1 MGFAGDRA
9 MNAKRR
15 WVGLASSLCWAVV
28 TIGVTMPLA
37 RAQDV
42 TSQGVKLPTHA
53 AYWVNSAPITNE
65 MLSGKAALLFFFNA
79 QSMGVSDDWRR
90 LLATAE
96 KFQGEPV
103 IFVAVNSGTPRAQ
116 LESYL
121 RKNQV
126 PWPTICDSDK
136 SFEGQFEFEISP
148 QSPRQLRVLMPDG
161 SLVTAQ
167 MDNIEGAVTDAL
179 RNARWK
185 IDPTE
190 IPSQLRSAW
199 EAIEF
204 GKYPDAALGLKKH
217 LNSKGALK
225 EAAQKLN
232 QFVMDDLT
240 AQVDVAEKLLTN
252 EKKWEAYKRFS
263 LIPTKFKGFAV
274 PADIATKIK
283 DLSADDAVKEE
294 LAAAKVLDLAKQ
306 SASKSASGRK
316 GAIKLLQNLVK
327 DHPNTE
333 AAQEAEHL
341 LKEATQ

>member
-1 MGFAGDRA
+1 MK
-9 MNAKRR
+9 AKHC
-15 WVGLASSLCWAVV
+15 WVCLASSLCWAVLTFSV
-28 TIGVTMPLA
+28 TRPLA
-37 RAQDV
+37 RAQDAANK
-42 TSQGVKLPTHA
+42 SVKLPTHA

-65 MLSGKAALLFFFNA
+65 MLSGKAALLFFFDA
-79 QSMGVSDDWRR
+79 QNMSVSDGWRR
-90 LLATAE
+90 LLTTAE
-96 KFQGEPV
+96 KFDGQPV
-103 IFVAVNSGTPRAQ
+103 IFIAVNSGTSRAQ
-116 LESYL
+116 LEGYL

-126 PWPTICDSDK
+126 PWPVICDADK
-136 SFEGQFEFEISP
+136 SFESQFEFEISS
-148 QSPRQLRVLMPDG
+148 QSPQQFRLLMPDS

-167 MDNIEGAVTDAL
+167 MNNIEGAVTDAL

-185 IDPTE
+185 IERTE
-190 IPSQLRSAW
+190 IPSQLQSAW
-199 EAIEF
+199 LAIEF
-204 GKYPDAALGLKKH
+204 GKYPDAALALKKY
-217 LNSKGALK
+217 LNGKGALK

-263 LIPTKFKGFAV
+263 VIPTKFKGYSV

-283 DLSADDAVKEE
+283 ELSADDAVKEE

-316 GAIKLLQNLVK
+316 GAIKQLQNLVK

-333 AAQEAEHL
+333 AAQEAEQL
-341 LKEATQ
+341 LKETAQ